1 MLPELFTSSSR
12 KLPRFVWPLALLML
26 AALWP
31 CSPGM
36 ANGLQS
42 NTGRGPTTLPPS
54 ATIDAL
60 AERTLRL
67 FNVPGLALAIVQDG
81 HTVFAR
87 GYGLRD
93 RERNAPV
100 DPQTVFGIGSIT
112 KSFTAAALALLV
124 DQGAIKWDDRV
135 IDHLPELQL
144 SDPYVTRELT
154 IRDLLSHRSGLGEG
168 AGDLMLFSRSQFTR
182 EDAVHNLRFL
192 PMSTSLRSHFAYN
205 NMMFVVAGLL
215 IERVSGERWERFVQ
229 ERLLDPI
236 GMSGCHADPVAALAH
251 PVQNADIAVGYH
263 EIGTTLMKLPSDPLK
278 AAAPAGGILC
288 NADGMARWMR
298 LQLGGGS
305 IDGRQILS
313 RAQRDAMWT
322 PQTILPPGPTAAL
335 SRQHFRSYGLG
346 WFLEDFKGD
355 ERVWHSGTVAGM
367 VTLISLLPER
377 GTGFVVLT
385 NQEDS
390 NATNGLV
397 AALTETVQ
405 GGTFDWL
412 GEYKRREQ
420 ATGAARDRHAV
431 DLPGSTARPFLHPPA
446 TELAEYSGNYR
457 DSWRGLFAISLQDG
471 HLRLRVSRADD
482 LAGSMEA
489 LPHDLFVVHWDDRAF
504 NGSDDAYIQF
514 HRDPNGQIV
523 SATMRLIGSDFSFDV
538 QDLDLLRQPA

>member
-1 MLPELFTSSSR
+1 MLI
-12 KLPRFVWPLALLML
+12 AI
-26 AALWP
+26 WP
-31 CSPGM
+31 CSPSI
-36 ANGLQS
+36 ADELQ
-42 NTGRGPTTLPPS
+42 TDLGRERTARPTS

-81 HTVFAR
+81 QPVFAR

-93 RERNAPV
+93 RERNRPV
-100 DPQTVFGIGSIT
+100 DPRTLFGIGSIT

-124 DQGAIKWDDRV
+124 DQGAIQWDDRV

-144 SDPYVTRELT
+144 SDAYVTRELT
-154 IRDLLSHRSGLGEG
+154 IRDLLSHRSGLGQG

-192 PMSTSLRSHFAYN
+192 PLSTSLRSHFAYN

-215 IERVSGERWERFVQ
+215 VERVSGERWERFVQ
-229 ERLLDPI
+229 ERLLDPL
-236 GMSGCHADPVAALAH
+236 GMVGCHADPVAALAH

-263 EIGTTLMKLPSDPLK
+263 EIGATLMPLPSDPLK

-288 NADGMARWMR
+288 NADGMVRWMH

-305 IDGRQILS
+305 LDGQQILS
-313 RAQRDAMWT
+313 RTQHDAMWT
-322 PQTILPPGPTAAL
+322 PQTILPSGPTAAL

-355 ERVWHSGTVAGM
+355 ERVWHSGSVAGM
-367 VTLISLLPER
+367 SSLISLLPER

-397 AALTETVQ
+397 AALTEAVQ

-420 ATGAARDRHAV
+420 AAGKARDRHAA
-431 DLPGSTARPFLHPPA
+431 DLPGSATRPFLHPPA
-446 TELAEYSGNYR
+446 SELAEYSGNYH
-457 DSWRGLFAISLQDG
+457 DSWRGVFAIDLQEG
-471 HLRLRVSRADD
+471 HLRLRVSKTDD
-482 LAGSMEA
+482 LAGSLEA

-514 HRDPNGQIV
+514 RRDPGGQIV
-523 SATMRLIGSDFSFDV
+523 SANMCLIGSDSSFDV
-538 QDLDLLRQPA
+538 QDLELLRQRS